1 MGLVMLLE
9 PEQRVED
16 FCFPFLKKFE
26 KMGLTGRIGFFRV
39 G

>member
-1 MGLVMLLE
+1 MGLVMFLE
-9 PEQRVED
+9 REQRGED
-16 FCFPFLKKFE
+16 FCFLFLEKFE